1 MDAFELKRMFIGE
14 GDALLLL
21 EVAFRTV
28 FLYAYAILIV
38 RLLGKRGIS
47 NLSPF
52 EYVVVFA
59 AGTATGEPMLYPEVP
74 LLYGMVV
81 LTVIVVSHRVVARLS
96 RNHQLELILEGKP
109 TLIIRDGS
117 IVEQAVADEHLA
129 KEELL
134 MELRLAGIENVGEVR
149 RAYLEPSGRIS
160 IFKYEGTPR
169 AGMSTIAADSG

>member
-1 MDAFELKRMFIGE
+1 MDAFELRRMFIGD
-14 GDALLLL
+14 GDTLLLA
-21 EVAFRTV
+21 EVAFRTI
-28 FLYAYAILIV
+28 FLYSYAILIV

-81 LTVIVVSHRVVARLS
+81 LTVIVVAHRAVARLS
-96 RNHQLELILEGKP
+96 RFHELEQVLEGRP
-109 TLIIRDGS
+109 TVIISDGD
-117 IVEQAVADEHLA
+117 VVDGALADEQLA
-129 KEELL
+129 LDELL
-134 MELRLAGIENVGEVR
+134 MELRVAGIENVGQVR

-160 IFKYEGTPR
+160 IFKFEGTPR
-169 AGMSTIAADSG
+169 AGMSTLVE